1 MPEHPCPGLWS
12 DPSAVPSLLTA
23 LREATAACAAAS
35 ASSPGPPLAP
45 LQRALRLASQLL
57 QYADGRPQA
66 PNLQR
71 AVVELAQVG
80 RDLPWGRL
88 RDQTYRYSLLA

>member
-1 MPEHPCPGLWS
+1 M
-12 DPSAVPSLLTA
+12 PSLLTA
-23 LREATAACAAAS
+23 LREATAACASAS
-35 ASSPGPPLAP
+35 ASNAGPPLAP

-57 QYADGRPQA
+57 QYAEGRPQA

-80 RDLPWGRL
+80 TGRAAAAGSIHGHMDGIGRL
-88 RDQTYRYSLLA
+88 GPRVLAA